1 MIEHWEQLDTLDLPR
16 GRSLAA
22 PWLLACEGFK
32 AATHLKITV
41 DGRWRMTRDPVVMID
56 PDGLAFALAAEELV
70 LADLPAGAL
79 LGKFG
84 GSSAAWGLKPPAKPE
99 PAVGALGAAGLGA
112 GAADKPDASSDVAPS
127 PGRAFAIGGFAIV
140 PVPDKVIGPLY
151 VAPNLKRRPLQIVK
165 LKVTVWGGVST

>member
-1 MIEHWEQLDTLDLPR
+1 MIDHWELLATIDLPN
-16 GRSLAA
+16 GRRLAA

-32 AATHLKITV
+32 AATHLKIKV
-41 DGRWRMTRDPVVMID
+41 DGRWRMTRDPPVIE
-56 PDGLAFALAAEELV
+56 PDGLTLALAVEELI

-84 GSSAAWGLKPPAKPE
+84 GSSAAWGFKPPPKPE
-99 PAVGALGAAGLGA
+99 PAVGALGTAGLGA
-112 GAADKPDASSDVAPS
+112 GGAEKADGPGDVAPS

-140 PVPDKVIGPLY
+140 PVPDKVVGPLY